1 MINQHPTCFIFPKTI
16 DNESTR
22 KEEVFSTKN
31 HHKFKYK
38 HYKSTPNS
46 PDREK
51 LCIKIIKFY
60 LVSFILNSRLIY
72 LAKRYVANW

>member
-16 DNESTR
+16 DNERTR

-51 LCIKIIKFY
+51 PLYQNNKAHFMSYFY
-60 LVSFILNSRLIY
+60 LFNFPIKKHPNI
-72 LAKRYVANW
+72 